1 MHLVRLTFLRPNF
14 GRPWAL
20 ATANL
25 SMATLFSSDVQT
37 CESVRDCESSRN
49 HTARAS
55 TVGRIGLDSSSSLT
69 HFVRMS
75 PRRSTHR
82 RLDTEQ
88 QVQTVRKKSSPAEV
102 MRHKKMRELIEVAR
116 ARVPQKV
123 DRRKPLIFIRSF
135 GRAEKG
141 LTTPDLLERMVP
153 KTWLRLCGLQPH
165 LPSVPDGE
173 VPPSRQKPMV
183 GGQHS
188 GGTGWGQYRGAFHR
202 LDCTTR
208 SACRPA

>member
-1 MHLVRLTFLRPNF
+1 
-14 GRPWAL
+14 
-20 ATANL
+20 
-25 SMATLFSSDVQT
+25 
-37 CESVRDCESSRN
+37 
-49 HTARAS
+49 
-55 TVGRIGLDSSSSLT
+55 
-69 HFVRMS
+69 MS

-141 LTTPDLLERMVP
+141 LTTPDLLDRMVP
-153 KTWLRLCGLQPH
+153 KTWLKEGRCFVVCSHICPQYLTGKYHQAGKNQWWEDSILEGPAGANIVAH
-165 LPSVPDGE
+165 FIDLIAP
-173 VPPSRQKPMV
+173 R
-183 GGQHS
+183 GQLVV
-188 GGTGWGQYRGAFHR
+188 R
-202 LDCTTR
+202 LDDNIR
-208 SACRPA
+208 SFNVYDVEEASIVKLTERRE

>member
-1 MHLVRLTFLRPNF
+1 MGPGDCEPQHGHLVLFRCSNVRVRARLREQPQPYCACLN
-14 GRPWAL
+14 
-20 ATANL
+20 
-25 SMATLFSSDVQT
+25 
-37 CESVRDCESSRN
+37 CC
-49 HTARAS
+49 
-55 TVGRIGLDSSSSLT
+55 RIGLDSSSSLT